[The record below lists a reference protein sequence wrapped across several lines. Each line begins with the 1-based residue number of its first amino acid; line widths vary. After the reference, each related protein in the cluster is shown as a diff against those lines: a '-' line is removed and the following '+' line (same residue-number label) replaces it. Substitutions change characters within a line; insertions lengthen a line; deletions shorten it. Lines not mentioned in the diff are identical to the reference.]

1 MAALFIS
8 VYRWNDFMISFIVHG
23 GAWDIPDDLVEAHR
37 NGVRQALAIGWNI
50 LMNGG
55 SAVEAV
61 EKSVNFM
68 EDDPTFD
75 AGRGSFVNSIG
86 EIELDASIM
95 DGTTFRAGAIAAVQN
110 IRNPISLARVIMDK
124 SEHILLAGRGA
135 VRFAEEHGIT
145 RCSKE
150 DLLVGR
156 ELERWKEIK
165 NSKKSV
171 STKDAF
177 RKKTPHDTV
186 GAVAVD
192 GNGVIASGTST
203 GGTPNK
209 YPGRVGD
216 SPLIGC
222 GTYADSSVGGASCT
236 GWGEAIIKV
245 VLAKT
250 VIDLMEYNGGD
261 PAAAAK
267 QAILRLEKKAD
278 GFGGVIVVNNSGV
291 PAVAFNTPRMAR
303 AYRTSDMNSDVVEV

>member
-1 MAALFIS
+1 
-8 VYRWNDFMISFIVHG
+8 MISFIVHG
-23 GAWDIPDDLVEAHR
+23 GAWDIPDDLLEAHR

-145 RCSKE
+145 RCAKE

-156 ELERWKEIK
+156 ELERWKEIQR
-165 NSKKSV
+165 SKKST

-177 RKKTPHDTV
+177 RKKMPHDTV

-192 GNGVIASGTST
+192 CNGVIASGTST

>member
-1 MAALFIS
+1 
-8 VYRWNDFMISFIVHG
+8 MISFIVHG

-50 LMNGG
+50 LTNGG

-61 EKSVNFM
+61 EKSVNVM

-145 RCSKE
+145 QCSKE

-156 ELERWKEIK
+156 ELERWKEIQR
-165 NSKKSV
+165 STKSI

-177 RKKTPHDTV
+177 RKKMPHDTV

-192 GNGVIASGTST
+192 RNGVIASGTST
-203 GGTPNK
+203 GGTPNQ
-209 YPGRVGD
+209 YPGESEIRLSSDAELTRIALLAAHRARDGGRR
-216 SPLIGC
+216 SSRSSSQKRLLISWN
-222 GTYADSSVGGASCT
+222 TT
-236 GWGEAIIKV
+236 
-245 VLAKT
+245 
-250 VIDLMEYNGGD
+250 
-261 PAAAAK
+261 AAT
-267 QAILRLEKKAD
+267 LRLPR
-278 GFGGVIVVNNSGV
+278 SGQS
-291 PAVAFNTPRMAR
+291 FN
-303 AYRTSDMNSDVVEV
+303 

>member
-1 MAALFIS
+1 
-8 VYRWNDFMISFIVHG
+8 MISFIVHG

-37 NGVRQALAIGWNI
+37 AGVRRALVTGWEI
-50 LMNGG
+50 LSGGG

-61 EKSVNFM
+61 EKAVNSM

-75 AGRGSFVNSIG
+75 AGRGSFVNAIG

-95 DGTTFRAGAIAAVQN
+95 NGTTFRAGAIAAVQN
-110 IRNPISLARVIMDK
+110 IRYPISLARVIMDS
-124 SEHILLAGRGA
+124 SEHILLAGEGA
-135 VRFAEEHGIT
+135 VRFAREHGIEQ
-145 RCSKE
+145 CSKG

-156 ELERWKEIK
+156 ELERWTALRKD
-165 NSKKSV
+165 SKF

-177 RKKTPHDTV
+177 RKKKPHDTV
-186 GAVAVD
+186 GAVALD
-192 GNGVIASGTST
+192 KNGVIVSGTST

-222 GTYADSSVGGASCT
+222 GTYADSTVGGASCT

-250 VIDLMEYNGGD
+250 VIDMMEYNGGD
-261 PAAAAK
+261 PNGAGK
-267 QAILRLEKKAD
+267 RAIERLERRAD
-278 GFGGVIVVNNSGV
+278 GFGGVIVLSRQGT
-291 PAVAFNTPRMAR
+291 PAAVFNTPRMAR
-303 AYRTSDMNSDVVEV
+303 AYRTSEMSSDIVEV

>member
-1 MAALFIS
+1 
-8 VYRWNDFMISFIVHG
+8 MISFVVHG

-37 NGVRQALAIGWNI
+37 SGVRRALAIGWNI
-50 LMNGG
+50 LSNGG
-55 SAVEAV
+55 TAVEAV

-68 EDDPTFD
+68 EDDATFD

-110 IRNPISLARVIMDK
+110 IRYPISLARVIMDR
-124 SEHILLAGRGA
+124 SEHILLAGSGA
-135 VRFAEEHGIT
+135 IRFAEEHGIVQ
-145 RCSKE
+145 CSKE

-156 ELERWKEIK
+156 ELERWKAIK
-165 NSKKSV
+165 NSTKSI

-186 GAVAVD
+186 GAVALD
-192 GNGVIASGTST
+192 SFGVIASGTST

-267 QAILRLEKKAD
+267 QAIERLEKKAD
-278 GFGGVIVVNNSGV
+278 GFGGVIVLNKNGA

-303 AYRTSDMNSDVVEV
+303 AYRTSDMNSDVIEV

>member
-1 MAALFIS
+1 
-8 VYRWNDFMISFIVHG
+8 MISFIVHG

-37 NGVRQALAIGWNI
+37 NGVREALVIGWDI
-50 LMNGG
+50 LSKGG
-55 SAVEAV
+55 SAMDAV
-61 EKSVNFM
+61 EKAVNAM

-75 AGRGSFVNSIG
+75 AGRGSFVNAVG

-95 DGTTFRAGAIAAVQN
+95 NGTTFRAGAIAAVQN
-110 IRNPISLARVIMDK
+110 IRYPISLARVIMDK
-124 SEHILLAGRGA
+124 SEHILLAGMGA
-135 VRFAEEHGIT
+135 VRFAREHGIMQ
-145 RCSKE
+145 CKKD

-156 ELERWKEIK
+156 ELDRWKGIQGDQK
-165 NSKKSV
+165 F

-177 RKKTPHDTV
+177 RKKKPQDTV
-186 GAVAVD
+186 GAVALD
-192 GNGVIASGTST
+192 KNGVIASGTST

-250 VIDLMEYNGGD
+250 VIDLMEYNHGD
-261 PAAAAK
+261 GASASK
-267 QAILRLEKKAD
+267 QAIQQLEKKAD
-278 GFGGVIVVNNSGV
+278 GFGGVIVLNKNGI
-291 PAVAFNTPRMAR
+291 PALAYNTPRMAR
-303 AYRTSDMNSDVVEV
+303 AFRTSEMKSDVVEV

>member
-1 MAALFIS
+1 
-8 VYRWNDFMISFIVHG
+8 MISFIVHG
-23 GAWDIPDDLVEAHR
+23 GAWDIPDDLLEAHR

-145 RCSKE
+145 RCAKE

-156 ELERWKEIK
+156 ELERWKEIQR
-165 NSKKSV
+165 SKKST

-177 RKKTPHDTV
+177 RKKMPHDTV

-192 GNGVIASGTST
+192 CNGVIASGTST
-203 GGTPNK
+203 GGTLNK

>member
-1 MAALFIS
+1 
-8 VYRWNDFMISFIVHG
+8 MISFIVHG
-23 GAWDIPDDLVEAHR
+23 GAWDIPDDLVDAHR
-37 NGVRQALAIGWNI
+37 AGIRRALAIGWEI
-50 LMNGG
+50 LSNGG
-55 SAVEAV
+55 GAVEAV
-61 EKSVNFM
+61 EKSINTM

-75 AGRGSFVNSIG
+75 AGRGSFVNAIG

-95 DGTTFRAGAIAAVQN
+95 NGTTFRAGAIAAVQN
-110 IRNPISLARVIMDK
+110 IRYPISLARVIMDA
-124 SEHILLAGRGA
+124 SEHILLVGDGA
-135 VRFAEEHGIT
+135 VRFAREHGIEQ
-145 RCSKE
+145 CSKN

-156 ELERWKEIK
+156 ELERWKTLRQEQK
-165 NSKKSV
+165 F

-186 GAVAVD
+186 GAVALD
-192 GNGVIASGTST
+192 EYGVIVSGTST

-250 VIDLMEYNGGD
+250 VVDLMEYNGGE
-261 PAAAAK
+261 PLSAAR
-267 QAILRLEKKAD
+267 QSIQRLERKAD
-278 GFGGVIVVNNSGV
+278 GYGGVIVLNKDGV
-291 PAVAFNTPRMAR
+291 PAAVYNTPRMAR
-303 AYRTSDMNSDVVEV
+303 AYRTSEMISDVVEV

>member
-1 MAALFIS
+1 
-8 VYRWNDFMISFIVHG
+8 MISLIVHG
-23 GAWDIPDDLVEAHR
+23 GAWDIPDDLVEPHR
-37 NGVRQALAIGWNI
+37 AGVQRALALGWEI
-50 LMNGG
+50 LSRGG
-55 SAVEAV
+55 SAVDAV
-61 EKSVNFM
+61 EKAVNSM

-75 AGRGSFVNSIG
+75 AGRGSFVNAIG

-95 DGTTFRAGAIAAVQN
+95 NGTTFRAGAIAAVQN
-110 IRNPISLARVIMDK
+110 IRYPISLARVIMDK
-124 SEHILLAGRGA
+124 SEHILLAGVGA
-135 VRFAEEHGIT
+135 VRFAREHGIEQC
-145 RCSKE
+145 RKD

-156 ELERWKEIK
+156 ELERWKRLQHDEK
-165 NSKKSV
+165 Y

-177 RKKTPHDTV
+177 RKKTPGDTV
-186 GAVAVD
+186 GAVALDQKGIIV
-192 GNGVIASGTST
+192 SGTST

-261 PAAAAK
+261 AGRAAA
-267 QAILRLEKKAD
+267 QSIERLEKKAD
-278 GFGGVIVVNNSGV
+278 GYGGVIVLNSKGT
-291 PAVAFNTPRMAR
+291 PAAVFNTPRMAR
-303 AYRTSDMNSDVVEV
+303 AYRTSEMNSDVVEV

>member
-1 MAALFIS
+1 
-8 VYRWNDFMISFIVHG
+8 MISFIVHG
-23 GAWDIPDDLVEAHR
+23 GAWDIPDDLVDAHR
-37 NGVRQALAIGWNI
+37 NGVQQALVIGWNI
-50 LMNGG
+50 LSSGG
-55 SAVEAV
+55 SAVDAV

-110 IRNPISLARVIMDK
+110 IRYPISLARVIMDK
-124 SEHILLAGRGA
+124 SEHILLAAQGA

-145 RCSKE
+145 QCSKE

-156 ELERWKEIK
+156 ELERWKGIQ
-165 NSKKSV
+165 NSKKST

-192 GNGVIASGTST
+192 RNGVIASGTST

-250 VIDLMEYNGGD
+250 VIDLMDYNGGD
-261 PAAAAK
+261 SAAAAM
-267 QAILRLEKKAD
+267 QAIQHLEKKAD
-278 GFGGVIVVNNSGV
+278 GFGGVIVLNKNGA

-303 AYRTSDMNSDVVEV
+303 AYRTSDMNAEVVEV

>member
-1 MAALFIS
+1 
-8 VYRWNDFMISFIVHG
+8 MISFIVHG

-50 LMNGG
+50 LTNGG

-110 IRNPISLARVIMDK
+110 IRYPISLARVIMEK
-124 SEHILLAGRGA
+124 SEHILLAAQGA

-145 RCSKE
+145 QCSKE

-156 ELERWKEIK
+156 ELERWKEIQR
-165 NSKKSV
+165 SKKSI

-192 GNGVIASGTST
+192 HNGVIASGTST

-261 PAAAAK
+261 SAAAAK
-267 QAILRLEKKAD
+267 QAIQHLEKKAD
-278 GFGGVIVVNNSGV
+278 GFGGVIVLNKNGA

>member
-1 MAALFIS
+1 M
-8 VYRWNDFMISFIVHG
+8 VSFIVHG

-50 LMNGG
+50 LANGG

-61 EKSVNFM
+61 EKSVNYM

-110 IRNPISLARVIMDK
+110 IRYPISLARVIMDK
-124 SEHILLAGRGA
+124 SEHILLAGQGA

-145 RCSKE
+145 QCSKE

-165 NSKKSV
+165 NSKKKI

-192 GNGVIASGTST
+192 RSGVIASGTST

-236 GWGEAIIKV
+236 GWGEAIIKGRTG
-245 VLAKT
+245 K
-250 VIDLMEYNGGD
+250 NGHRPYGI
-261 PAAAAK
+261 
-267 QAILRLEKKAD
+267 QRRRLCGCRE
-278 GFGGVIVVNNSGV
+278 
-291 PAVAFNTPRMAR
+291 
-303 AYRTSDMNSDVVEV
+303 TSDTAPGKKSRWLWRSDCVEQKWRSRRRI

>member
-1 MAALFIS
+1 MVSL
-8 VYRWNDFMISFIVHG
+8 IVHG

-37 NGVRQALAIGWNI
+37 SGIQRALGIGWEI
-50 LMNGG
+50 LSGGG

-61 EKSVNFM
+61 EKCINAM

-75 AGRGSFVNSIG
+75 AGRGSFVNAAG

-95 DGTTFRAGAIAAVQN
+95 NGTTFRAGAIAAVQN
-110 IRNPISLARVIMDK
+110 IRYPISLARLIMDA
-124 SEHILLAGRGA
+124 SEHILLAGEGA
-135 VRFAEEHGIT
+135 VRFAREHGIQQ
-145 RCSKE
+145 CSKD

-156 ELERWKEIK
+156 ELERWKTLQK
-165 NSKKSV
+165 NGKF

-177 RKKTPHDTV
+177 RKKMPHDTV
-186 GAVAVD
+186 GAVALDRSGLIV
-192 GNGVIASGTST
+192 SGTST

-250 VIDLMEYNGGD
+250 VIDLMEYGD
-261 PAAAAK
+261 GNPADAAK
-267 QAILRLEKKAD
+267 KGISRLEKKAD
-278 GFGGVIVVNNSGV
+278 GFGGIIVLNKAGV
-291 PAVAFNTPRMAR
+291 PAAFFNTPRMAR
-303 AYRTSDMNSDVVEV
+303 AYRTSGMNSDVVEV

>member
-1 MAALFIS
+1 M
-8 VYRWNDFMISFIVHG
+8 VSFIVHG

-50 LMNGG
+50 LVNGG
-55 SAVEAV
+55 SAAEAV

-75 AGRGSFVNSIG
+75 AGRGSFVNAVG

-110 IRNPISLARVIMDK
+110 IRNPISLARLIMDR
-124 SEHILLAGRGA
+124 SEHILLAGAGA
-135 VRFAEEHGIT
+135 VRFAQEHGIT
-145 RCSKE
+145 QCRKE

-156 ELERWKEIK
+156 ELDRWKQIQIGKK
-165 NSKKSV
+165 NV

-177 RKKTPHDTV
+177 RKKGPHDTV
-186 GAVAVD
+186 GAVALD
-192 GNGVIASGTST
+192 RTGVIASGTST

-222 GTYADSSVGGASCT
+222 GTYADSLVGGASCT

-261 PAAAAK
+261 PADASK
-267 QAILRLEKKAD
+267 QAILQLEKKAD
-278 GFGGVIVVNNSGV
+278 GFGGVIVLNNNGV

-303 AYRTSDMNSDVVEV
+303 AYRTSEMNSDVVEV

>member
-1 MAALFIS
+1 
-8 VYRWNDFMISFIVHG
+8 MISFIVHG

-37 NGVRQALAIGWNI
+37 IGVRRALGIGWNI
-50 LMNGG
+50 LSNGG
-55 SAVEAV
+55 TAVEAV
-61 EKSVNFM
+61 EKAVNFM

-86 EIELDASIM
+86 DIELDASIM

-110 IRNPISLARVIMDK
+110 IRYPISLARIIMDK
-124 SEHILLAGRGA
+124 SEHILLAGSGA

-145 RCSKE
+145 QCSKE

-156 ELERWKEIK
+156 ELERWKAIK
-165 NSKKSV
+165 SSAKSI

-177 RKKTPHDTV
+177 RKKTPLDTV
-186 GAVAVD
+186 GAVALD
-192 GNGVIASGTST
+192 NSGVIASGTST

-222 GTYADSSVGGASCT
+222 GTYADSTFGGASCT

-267 QAILRLEKKAD
+267 QGIARLEKKAD
-278 GFGGVIVVNNSGV
+278 GFGGVIVLNKNGV
-291 PAVAFNTPRMAR
+291 PASAFNTPRMAR
-303 AYRTSDMNSDVVEV
+303 AYRNSEMNSDVVEV

>member
-1 MAALFIS
+1 
-8 VYRWNDFMISFIVHG
+8 MISFIVHG

-37 NGVRQALAIGWNI
+37 GGVRLALAIGWNI
-50 LMNGG
+50 LSNGG
-55 SAVEAV
+55 TAVDAV
-61 EKSVNFM
+61 EKSVNCM

-75 AGRGSFVNSIG
+75 AGRGSFVNSVG
-86 EIELDASIM
+86 DIELDASIM
-95 DGTTFRAGAIAAVQN
+95 DGTTFRAGTIAAVQN

-124 SEHILLAGRGA
+124 SEHILLAGNGA
-135 VRFAEEHGIT
+135 IRFAEEHGIAQ
-145 RCSKE
+145 CSKE

-156 ELERWKEIK
+156 ELERWKAIK
-165 NSKKSV
+165 NSSESI

-177 RKKTPHDTV
+177 RKKTPFDTV
-186 GAVAVD
+186 GAVAID
-192 GNGVIASGTST
+192 RFGVIASGTST

-250 VIDLMEYNGGD
+250 VIDVMEYNGGD
-261 PAAAAK
+261 PSAAANL
-267 QAILRLEKKAD
+267 AIQRLEKKAD
-278 GFGGVIVVNNSGV
+278 GFGGVIVLNKSGV

-303 AYRTSDMNSDVVEV
+303 AYRTSEMNSDVVEV

>member
-1 MAALFIS
+1 
-8 VYRWNDFMISFIVHG
+8 MISFIVHG
-23 GAWDIPDDLVEAHR
+23 GAWDIPDDLLEAHR

-50 LMNGG
+50 LTNGG

-145 RCSKE
+145 RCAKE

-156 ELERWKEIK
+156 ELERWKEIQR
-165 NSKKSV
+165 SKKST

-177 RKKTPHDTV
+177 RKKMPHDTV

-192 GNGVIASGTST
+192 CNGVIASGTST

>member
-1 MAALFIS
+1 
-8 VYRWNDFMISFIVHG
+8 MISFIVHG
-23 GAWDIPDDLVEAHR
+23 GAWDIPDDLLEAHR

-50 LMNGG
+50 LTNGG

-135 VRFAEEHGIT
+135 VRFAEEHGIM
-145 RCSKE
+145 RCAKE

-156 ELERWKEIK
+156 ELERWKEIQR
-165 NSKKSV
+165 SKKSP

-177 RKKTPHDTV
+177 RKKMPHDTV

-192 GNGVIASGTST
+192 CNGVIASGTST

>member
-1 MAALFIS
+1 
-8 VYRWNDFMISFIVHG
+8 MISFIVHG

-156 ELERWKEIK
+156 ELERWKEIQR
-165 NSKKSV
+165 SKKST

-177 RKKTPHDTV
+177 RKKMPHDTV

-192 GNGVIASGTST
+192 CNGVIASGTST

>member
-1 MAALFIS
+1 
-8 VYRWNDFMISFIVHG
+8 MISFIVHG
-23 GAWDIPDDLVEAHR
+23 GAWDIPDDLLEAHR

-50 LMNGG
+50 LTNGG

-145 RCSKE
+145 RCAKE

-156 ELERWKEIK
+156 ELERWKEIQR
-165 NSKKSV
+165 SKKSIDEGCF
-171 STKDAF
+171 SEKDAA
-177 RKKTPHDTV
+177 RHRRC
-186 GAVAVD
+186 GCRRR
-192 GNGVIASGTST
+192 NGVIASGTST

>member
-1 MAALFIS
+1 
-8 VYRWNDFMISFIVHG
+8 MISFIVHG
-23 GAWDIPDDLVEAHR
+23 GAWDIPDDLVNAHR

-50 LMNGG
+50 LSSGG

-61 EKSVNFM
+61 EKSINFM
-68 EDDPTFD
+68 EDDATFD
-75 AGRGSFVNSIG
+75 AGRGSFINSIG

-95 DGTTFRAGAIAAVQN
+95 DGTTFRAGAVAAVQN
-110 IRNPISLARVIMDK
+110 IRYPISLARVIMDK
-124 SEHILLAGRGA
+124 SEHILLAGSGA
-135 VRFAEEHGIT
+135 VRFAKEHGIT
-145 RCSKE
+145 QCAKD

-156 ELERWKEIK
+156 ELERWKEVQK
-165 NSKKSV
+165 SKKDI

-177 RKKTPHDTV
+177 RKKKPQDTV
-186 GAVAVD
+186 GAVAFD
-192 GNGVIASGTST
+192 RNGVIASGTST

-250 VIDLMEYNGGD
+250 LIDLMDYNGGD
-261 PAAAAK
+261 PVAAAK
-267 QAILRLEKKAD
+267 QSIQRLEKKAD
-278 GFGGVIVVNNSGV
+278 GFGGVIVVNKSGV

-303 AYRTSDMNSDVVEV
+303 AYRTSEMNSDVVEV

>member
-1 MAALFIS
+1 
-8 VYRWNDFMISFIVHG
+8 MISFIVHG
-23 GAWDIPDDLVEAHR
+23 GAWDIPDELVEAHR

-50 LMNGG
+50 LTNGG
-55 SAVEAV
+55 SAVDAV

-75 AGRGSFVNSIG
+75 AGRGSFVNSDG

-110 IRNPISLARVIMDK
+110 IRYPISLARVIMDK
-124 SEHILLAGRGA
+124 SEHILLAGQGA
-135 VRFAEEHGIT
+135 VRFAEEHGIAQ
-145 RCSKE
+145 CSKE

-165 NSKKSV
+165 NSKKSI

-177 RKKTPHDTV
+177 RKKTPQDTV
-186 GAVAVD
+186 GAVAFD
-192 GNGVIASGTST
+192 RHGVIASGTST

-267 QAILRLEKKAD
+267 KAIQQLEKKAD
-278 GFGGVIVVNNSGV
+278 GFGGVIVLHKSGA

>member
-1 MAALFIS
+1 M
-8 VYRWNDFMISFIVHG
+8 VSFIVHG

-50 LMNGG
+50 LVNGG
-55 SAVEAV
+55 SAAEAV

-75 AGRGSFVNSIG
+75 AGRGSFVNAVG

-110 IRNPISLARVIMDK
+110 IRNPISLARVIMDR
-124 SEHILLAGRGA
+124 SEHILLAGAGA
-135 VRFAEEHGIT
+135 VRFAQEHGIT
-145 RCSKE
+145 QCRRE

-156 ELERWKEIK
+156 ELDRWKQIQSGKK
-165 NSKKSV
+165 NV

-177 RKKTPHDTV
+177 RKKGPHDTV
-186 GAVAVD
+186 GAVALD
-192 GNGVIASGTST
+192 RTGVIASGTST

-222 GTYADSSVGGASCT
+222 GTYADSLVGGASCT

-261 PAAAAK
+261 PAAASK
-267 QAILRLEKKAD
+267 QAILQLEKKAD
-278 GFGGVIVVNNSGV
+278 GFGGVIVLNNNGV

-303 AYRTSDMNSDVVEV
+303 AYRTSEMNSDVVEV